1 VFLDCDPRDPAQ
13 QPAPRDDVDRCDFDY
28 LRTEITYIDYVRD
41 RKQAEVHVL
50 VTMQETASGGT
61 EWTVKFLG
69 HERFAGSDQTLT
81 FTTPQTAT
89 DDEERRAFARTF
101 TLGLA
106 RYVAETPL
114 ADRIRITFEPAEAE
128 QPAAHL
134 RDPWNFWFFRT
145 ELVMMLESEDAE
157 EQKEFG
163 GTFTASRTTEAWR
176 INVIADG
183 EYEDERFTFSD
194 GEQFRNASRDVGASA
209 LVVKSLSPRWSAG
222 LRGNVGADTFLNL
235 DLGTR
240 VGPAIE
246 FDVFPYAEWTRRR
259 WTFHYTL
266 GVNQFQYDEVT
277 IFDKLEETLWDHAL
291 VVSAGARQ
299 PWGSLDGAAVV
310 SQYLDEPDKY
320 RISLNVTTN
329 VRLFKGFE
337 FFVTGNYDRIRDQV
351 YLPKGEASD
360 EEVLVRRRQ
369 LATNYQYF
377 AEFGISYS
385 FGSIFNNIVN
395 PRMSGNSGIAIF
407 QPRISRITSHGSPRI
422 FRPFLVSHGSAR
434 ISPGVVFSADLAS

>member
-1 VFLDCDPRDPAQ
+1 
-13 QPAPRDDVDRCDFDY
+13 VDRCDFDY
-28 LRTEITYIDYVRD
+28 LRTEVAYVDYVRD

-50 VTMQETASGGT
+50 VTTQATGSGGT
-61 EWTVKFLG
+61 EWTVRFIGL
-69 HERFAGSDQTLT
+69 ERFGGVDQTLT
-81 FTTPQTAT
+81 FTTAQTAT
-89 DDEERRAFARTF
+89 EDDERRAFARTF
-101 TLGLA
+101 GLGLV

-114 ADRIRITFEPAEAE
+114 AGRIRIGFDPPDAR
-128 QPAAHL
+128 QPVVPE

-145 ELVMMLESEDAE
+145 ELGVMLESEEAE
-157 EQKEFG
+157 EQKEFA

-176 INVIADG
+176 INIMVDG
-183 EYEDERFTFSD
+183 EYEDELFTFSD

-222 LRGNVGADTFLNL
+222 LRGNVAADTFLNL
-235 DLGTR
+235 DLGAR
-240 VGPAIE
+240 IGPAVE
-246 FDVFPYAEWTRRR
+246 VDVFPYDEWTRRR

-266 GVNQFQYDEVT
+266 GLNRFRYDQVT
-277 IFDKLEETLWDHAL
+277 IFDKLEETLVDHAL
-291 VVSAGARQ
+291 IISAGARQ

-320 RISLNVTTN
+320 RVSLNVTTN

-360 EEVLVRRRQ
+360 EEVLVQRRQ

-377 AEFGISYS
+377 VEFGVSYS

-395 PRMSGNSGIAIF
+395 PRMSGNNGIAIF
-407 QPRISRITSHGSPRI
+407 
-422 FRPFLVSHGSAR
+422 
-434 ISPGVVFSADLAS
+434 

>member
-1 VFLDCDPRDPAQ
+1 VFLDCAPRDPAQ
-13 QPAPRDDVDRCDFDY
+13 EPATPDDVDRCDFDY

-50 VTMQETASGGT
+50 VTTQETASGGT
-61 EWTVKFLG
+61 EWTVKFIGL
-69 HERFAGSDQTLT
+69 ERFAGTEQTLT
-81 FTTPQTAT
+81 FTTSQTAT

-101 TLGLA
+101 SLGLV

-114 ADRIRITFEPAEAE
+114 ADRVRVTFEAPEQ
-128 QPAAHL
+128 QPAVL
-134 RDPWNFWFFRT
+134 PQQDPWNFWFFRT
-145 ELVMMLESEDAE
+145 EIIVMLESEEAE
-157 EQKEFG
+157 EQKELG
-163 GTFTASRTTEAWR
+163 GAFMASRTTEAWR
-176 INVIADG
+176 INLTAGG
-183 EYEDERFTFSD
+183 EYEDEQFTFSD

-240 VGPAIE
+240 VGPAVE

-259 WTFHYTL
+259 WTFQYTV
-266 GVNQFQYDEVT
+266 GVNQFQYDQET
-277 IFDKLEETLWDHAL
+277 IFDKVEETLWDHAL
-291 VVSAGARQ
+291 IVSAGARQ
-299 PWGSLDGAAVV
+299 PWGSLDGAAVF

-320 RISLNVTTN
+320 RISLNLTAN
-329 VRLFKGFE
+329 VRMFKGFE
-337 FFVTGNYDRIRDQV
+337 FFITGNYDRIRDQV

-360 EEVLVRRRQ
+360 EDVLVQRRQ

-377 AEFGISYS
+377 AEFGIRYS

-407 QPRISRITSHGSPRI
+407 
-422 FRPFLVSHGSAR
+422 
-434 ISPGVVFSADLAS
+434 